1 MAPCS
6 RPRPDVSIVI
16 PARNED
22 RYIAAALVSVAA
34 QRWPLERLEAV
45 VVDNASTDATTAA
58 ARAFAATAP
67 HLAITVLHEPVVGVS
82 RAKNRGARAAHG
94 RWLIFLDADSR
105 LAPDL
110 VERVVY
116 RGDSGTPAGS
126 IRVVADSRDYLDRAF
141 FGLIEFGK
149 NLFKLPAQML
159 YCERAAFLRAGGFD
173 ESLNLAEDRDL
184 LVRLQRAGVTVCR
197 LTESHIATS
206 PRRLRRLPW
215 RLGMLTMLL
224 RWALANWGIGR
235 NWPY

>member
-6 RPRPDVSIVI
+6 QSSPEVSIVI
-16 PARNED
+16 PARNEE
-22 RYIAAALVSVAA
+22 RYIAAALASVAA
-34 QRWPLERLEAV
+34 QRWLPEQLEVV
-45 VVDNASTDATTAA
+45 VVDNASTDATAEA
-58 ARAFAATAP
+58 ARTFAETAP
-67 HLAITVLHEPVVGVS
+67 HLAITVLHEPGVGVS
-82 RAKNRGARAAHG
+82 RAKNRGARAARG

-110 VERVVY
+110 VERVLR
-116 RGDSGTPAGS
+116 RGAAGAPAGS
-126 IRVVADSRDYLDRAF
+126 IRVVADSSDYLDRAF
-141 FGLIEFGK
+141 FGIIEFGK
-149 NLFKLPAQML
+149 DLFKLPAQML
-159 YCERAAFLRAGGFD
+159 YCERAAFWRVGGFN

-184 LVRLQRAGVTVCR
+184 LIRLQRVGVPVCR